1 MRITLT
7 ALALLIAAC
16 SPPASPDAPPAPA
29 AESAPAAPVNPETA
43 ALGAAPA
50 AGAWSFAVEGGTHAA
65 GFGAPESEYQFVIAC
80 EASSGKLTIT
90 YEHEL
95 APDQSTT
102 LRLITAVQSIELPAR
117 SFNEGLPS
125 VIAEIA
131 DDDPLKPLLIGMLG
145 APTDR
150 FAAEVA
156 GVTQVF
162 PWSDEIAQALTAC
175 R

>member
-7 ALALLIAAC
+7 ALALLAAAC
-16 SPPASPDAPPAPA
+16 TPPASQDAPPAPA
-29 AESAPAAPVNPETA
+29 AESAPAPVNPETA
-43 ALGAAPA
+43 ALGATPA
-50 AGAWSFAVEGGTHAA
+50 TGAWSFAVDEGTHAA
-65 GFGAPESEYQFVIAC
+65 GFGAPESEYQFVIVC
-80 EASSGKLTIT
+80 EAGSGNLRLT

-95 APDQSTT
+95 SPDQNTT

-125 VIAEIA
+125 VTAEIA
-131 DDDPLKPLLIGMLG
+131 DADPAKPLLIGMLG